1 MAEVGNDELHVEPG
15 EVLVERKIVPAQ
27 RDRTAPYGW
36 ILLFAFIATC
46 VLVFFGEKLGIR
58 TPAPQPE
65 TTAQTTPN

>member
-1 MAEVGNDELHVEPG
+1 MAEVGNDGLHVEPG

-36 ILLFAFIATC
+36 IVLFAFIATC

-65 TTAQTTPN
+65 TTAQSIPH